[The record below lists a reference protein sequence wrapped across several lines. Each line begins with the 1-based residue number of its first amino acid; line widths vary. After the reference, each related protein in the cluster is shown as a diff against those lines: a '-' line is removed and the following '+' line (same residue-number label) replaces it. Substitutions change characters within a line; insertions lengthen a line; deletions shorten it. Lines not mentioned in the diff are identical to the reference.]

1 MAATPLLYT
10 LVQREG
16 TSFER
21 ITNQWRPT
29 DLLFELQSKAL
40 MKDMARRYASLL
52 QAEGELQML
61 DRADFYLKLVR
72 KMKLVLRRAYFVR
85 RLNQLAFVEALAEFY
100 SAYGRVLRFL
110 KIDLGRGLLAPE
122 PAV

>member
-1 MAATPLLYT
+1 MATPLLYA

-16 TSFER
+16 TAFER
-21 ITNQWRPT
+21 ITNRWRPK
-29 DLLFELQSKAL
+29 DLLFELQAKEM

-85 RLNQLAFVEALAEFY
+85 RLNQLAFLEAVAEFY
-100 SAYGRVLRFL
+100 AAFGLVLRFL

-122 PAV
+122 PV